1 MWGIKKEKVVK
12 VDSELTR
19 QKIDLKMENQ
29 MSLNQQETWMQVLIA
44 KAKDEKKITQ
54 EPVRED

>member
-54 EPVRED
+54 ERVRED